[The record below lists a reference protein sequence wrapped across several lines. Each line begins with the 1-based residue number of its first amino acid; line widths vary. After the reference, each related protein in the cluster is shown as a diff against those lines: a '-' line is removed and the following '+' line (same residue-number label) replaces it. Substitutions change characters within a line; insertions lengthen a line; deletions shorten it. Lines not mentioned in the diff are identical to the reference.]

1 MPLDAPEIDDLDF
14 AILSQLQSEGRKSF
28 TDIASTLDVTS
39 STVKN
44 RYQRLVDQGVL
55 FVQGYINPYR
65 VGFKTH
71 AVVLVKVRAGQVEE
85 VAEAVAQFHEVDFV
99 AITTGDYDLD
109 MTVTCRDQE
118 HLLEL
123 INRKVHSVDGVQ
135 ATKSTMILRV
145 VKSKQGNIELLR
157 STGSSRE
164 QVEQEPRDLVVT

>member
-1 MPLDAPEIDDLDF
+1 MLPGSPDLDDVDF
-14 AILSQLQSEGRKSF
+14 SIISQLQDDGRKSF
-28 TDIASTLDVTS
+28 TDIASHLGVTS

-44 RYQRLVDQGVL
+44 RYLRLVEQGIL
-55 FVQGYINPYR
+55 AVQGYINPYR

-71 AVVLVKVRAGQVEE
+71 AIVLVKVRAGEVET
-85 VAEAVAQFHEVDFV
+85 VAEAVAGFHEVDFV

-123 INRKVHSVDGVQ
+123 INRKIHGVDGVE

-145 VKSKQGNIELLR
+145 VKSRQSNIER
-157 STGSSRE
+157 MRNTGKPSSGTE
-164 QVEQEPRDLVVT
+164 ALGQP